1 MEIER
6 RQFEMSRVVN
16 IIEEKGW
23 HETARSVDGETMTLS
38 VRRELKGLGP
48 AERRMFLDDLET
60 IVGVFGWTVLSSTT
74 DEEEAMVSLI
84 KTLLPKEVEPA
95 P

>member
-23 HETARSVDGETMTLS
+23 HETARSVDRETMFLS
-38 VRRELKGLGP
+38 VRRDLKGMGP
-48 AERRMFLDDLET
+48 PERRLFLDDLET
-60 IVGVFGWTVLSSTT
+60 IVGVFGWSVESSKS
-74 DEEEAMVSLI
+74 DGEEATASLV
-84 KTLLPKEVEPA
+84 KTLSPHEPEQSE
-95 P
+95 